1 MDDMDVDALCGLLL
15 AARQLK
21 QVPRTGWAMR
31 GVPNGESVA
40 DHSFGVAF
48 LALVLSE
55 MIALPVDRARVVAI
69 ALIHDLPE
77 GVTGDLPT
85 PAMVHFPPDAKHT
98 AELAVLK
105 TLLNGFPW
113 AEQWQTWWQEFEF
126 GSTVEGR
133 LVRDADRLDML
144 LQAYVY
150 EQTLGNRLLDEFWPQ
165 PDDGPFEFHIAR
177 RICEALMNRR
187 AAQCRGA
194 VRW

>member
-1 MDDMDVDALCGLLL
+1 MDIDALCGLLL

-31 GVPNGESVA
+31 GVPNVESVA

-55 MIALPVDRARVVAI
+55 MIALPVDRARVVTI

-85 PAMVHFPPDAKHT
+85 PAMTHFPPEAKYA
-98 AELAVLK
+98 AESAVLE
-105 TLLNGFPW
+105 TLLNGFSW
-113 AEQWQTWWQEFEF
+113 AEQWRAWWQEFETR
-126 GSTVEGR
+126 STVEGR

-150 EQTLGNRLLDEFWPQ
+150 EQTLGNRLLGEFWPA
-165 PDDGPFEFHIAR
+165 PDDDPFEFPISR
-177 RICEALMNRR
+177 QIYEALMNRR
-187 AAQCRGA
+187 AAQRREP